1 MRLLGSHRYDTMRR
15 MIDSLSLGILGVVQ
29 GVTEFLPVSSSG
41 HLILARDVLGFTTEY
56 GLAIDA
62 VLQLA
67 TALAV
72 IVYFFKDLVAI
83 VTERKVALAL
93 ALAVGTVPAVIAG
106 LFLETSMETL
116 FRSSEL
122 VAYALI
128 VGSLIMLLAEYLARE
143 RTVLLSWREGLV
155 VGLFQCLALVP
166 GMSRS
171 GMTIAGG
178 MFLGLTRTEAARFG
192 FLLAVPILL
201 GSGFK
206 KLAELGSAGI
216 LSEFGPALLTGF
228 VVSFVSGLI
237 AIYLLLAIV
246 RRTPLT
252 VFVVYRV
259 ALALLILALL

>member
-1 MRLLGSHRYDTMRR
+1 M
-15 MIDSLSLGILGVVQ
+15 
-29 GVTEFLPVSSSG
+29 
-41 HLILARDVLGFTTEY
+41 GFTTEY

-72 IVYFFKDLVAI
+72 VVYFWRDLVSI
-83 VTERKVALAL
+83 FTERKIALAL
-93 ALAVGTVPAVIAG
+93 ALVVGTVPAVIAG
-106 LFLETSMETL
+106 LFLESSMETL

-128 VGSLIMLLAEYLARE
+128 VGSVLMLAAEYFSRE
-143 RTVLLSWREGLV
+143 RQVTLSWREGIV
-155 VGLFQCLALVP
+155 VGLLQCLALVP

-178 MFLGLTRTEAARFG
+178 MFMGLTRTEAARFG

-201 GSGFK
+201 GSGLK
-206 KLAELGSAGI
+206 KAIELESAGI
-216 LSEFGPALLTGF
+216 ISAFGPALLTGF
-228 VVSFVSGLI
+228 VTSFVSGLI

>member
-1 MRLLGSHRYDTMRR
+1 

-41 HLILARDVLGFTTEY
+41 HLILARDVFRFTTEY

-93 ALAVGTVPAVIAG
+93 ALVVGTIPAVIAG
-106 LFLETSMETL
+106 IYLETSMETL

-128 VGSLIMLLAEYLARE
+128 VGSLIMLGAEYFAHE
-143 RTVLLSWREGLV
+143 RATQLSWREGLV

-201 GSGFK
+201 GSGLK
-206 KLAELGSAGI
+206 KLVELGSAGI

-228 VVSFVSGLI
+228 VASFISGLI